1 MKKITTLLALLFLTV
16 AFGQVQTFKFE
27 DNLTNEGS
35 PAITLN
41 GTNETFIDGLPG
53 KGRALEFNQPAGTS
67 GTFRAVGNINN
78 QPQGDNVR
86 SFSFWLKVS
95 APANNPS
102 NRNSDIFFIGSA
114 IGSTSPHAGFGFRR
128 APAVAGANT
137 ETRFELFN
145 GTTIFAAVEGGNNFF
160 NDVWRFYTITYSAD
174 NYFRIYIDGSLV
186 TANQISGGG
195 LLNSGSGIRFGGGT
209 QGNLFAIDNFEIH
222 DSTLS
227 NATVASIYR
236 DQIKPAIASP
246 QAYCNGATTTAIL
259 IDEFPNFTAV
269 KYYTDPINNVF
280 VASGTALVSGTYYIS
295 QTVNGTESNRTPV
308 VISLSSTPSPTSLPS
323 VINICSTA
331 PYTGASISTFP
342 GFALRWFTS
351 ATATNTILQ
360 TQPLNQSNN
369 LFVSNV
375 ANNCESA
382 RIARTVNFITN
393 PTPTGNAAQT
403 LPSGSYITN
412 IAVTP
417 SAVNYFTSAANASN
431 NTNQLPNNTL
441 LTNGTTYYAVNVSN
455 GCRSTNSFAV
465 TITIGALSNEDFVE
479 KLKCNL
485 FPNPAKNNL
494 KISMATEL
502 KSVEFFALDGKK
514 VISSDQE
521 EINISG
527 LSKGMY
533 IIKVEDVEGS
543 VSTQKLVVE

>member
-1 MKKITTLLALLFLTV
+1 MKKITTFLALLFLAV

-86 SFSFWLKVS
+86 SFSFWLKVA
-95 APANNPS
+95 APANNAS

-128 APAVAGANT
+128 APAVPSANT
-137 ETRFELFN
+137 DTRFELFN
-145 GTTIFAAVEGGNNFF
+145 GTTIFAAVEGGNNSF

-186 TANQISGGG
+186 TSNQISGGG
-195 LLNSGSGIRFGGGT
+195 LLNTGSGIRFGGGT

-246 QAYCNGATTTAIL
+246 QAYCNGATTGAIA

-269 KYYTDPINNVF
+269 KYYTDPINNTF
-280 VASGTALVSGTYYIS
+280 VAAGTALVSGTYYIS
-295 QTVNGTESNRTPV
+295 QSVNSVESNRTPV
-308 VISLSSTPSPTSLPS
+308 VISLSTTPTPSSLP
-323 VINICSTA
+323 
-331 PYTGASISTFP
+331 ASISICDVPPHAGSNLPTVA
-342 GFALRWFTS
+342 GLTLKWYYSETGS
-351 ATATNTILQ
+351 AV
-360 TQPLNQSNN
+360 QPTDAMPSTNN
-369 LFVSNV
+369 LWVSSI
-375 ANNCESA
+375 ANNCESP
-382 RIARTVNFITN
+382 RINRGVTFNYN
-393 PTPTGNAAQT
+393 QTPTGNAAQT
-403 LPSGSYITN
+403 LPPGSNLTN
-412 IAVTP
+412 IVVTP
-417 SAVNYFTSAANASN
+417 SFVNYFISAANATN
-431 NTNQLPNNTL
+431 NVSQLPNNTL

-455 GCRSTNSFAV
+455 GCRSMGSFAV
-465 TITIGALSNEDFVE
+465 TITIGALSNESFDD
-479 KLKCNL
+479 KLKFNL
-485 FPNPAKNNL
+485 SPNPTKNILN
-494 KISMATEL
+494 IAIATEL

-514 VISSDQE
+514 VFSSDQK
-521 EINISG
+521 EINVSG
-527 LSKGMY
+527 LAKGIYMV
-533 IIKVEDVEGS
+533 KVTDENNAVA
-543 VSTQKLVVE
+543 TQKMVKE